1 MTAVDPIVVSAL
13 SDLARG
19 LRALRVRFCVIGA
32 LVPEVLLGAPPRR
45 RTNDADATVIVDSLE
60 DFDRLKKQLGEFDFD
75 LTERPYRLTH
85 RKGGWVDLI
94 PYGPTLTP
102 SGHLELSEEVTFNLA
117 GFDMV
122 MPNAVDVAIGPNLVV
137 PMVPVALYV
146 LLKLVAYADR
156 KERKDLA
163 GVLHCLRHYRE
174 DDDARYGLE
183 HEGELVPFEFTSA
196 YLLGL
201 DARPHVPSVA
211 TSIRQLL
218 DQFDSPDA
226 AIVGLV
232 ASEDR
237 RVLVEDADR
246 LEVFDLFR
254 WFRLAAAL

>member
-1 MTAVDPIVVSAL
+1 VVSAL

-32 LVPEVLLGAPPRR
+32 LVPEVLLEAPPRR
-45 RTNDADATVIVDSLE
+45 RTNDADATVIMDSLE
-60 DFDRLKKQLGEFDFD
+60 DFDRLKKQLGEFGFGP
-75 LTERPYRLTH
+75 TERPYRLTH

-94 PYGPTLTP
+94 PYGTTLKS
-102 SGHLELSEEVTFNLA
+102 SGHLELTEEVTFNLA

-122 MPNAVDVAIGPNLVV
+122 MPNAVDVSIGPDLVV

-146 LLKLVAYADR
+146 LLKLVAYVDR
-156 KERKDLA
+156 RERKDLA
-163 GVLHCLRHYRE
+163 SVLHCLRHYRE

-183 HEGELVPFEFTSA
+183 HENELVPFECTSA
-196 YLLGL
+196 YLLGQ
-201 DARPHVPSVA
+201 DARPFAPAVAASV
-211 TSIRQLL
+211 RRLL
-218 DQFDSPDA
+218 DQFDTPDA

-237 RVLVEDADR
+237 RVLIEDADR

-254 WFRLAAAL
+254 WFRAAAGL